1 MKPQF
6 LFIFLLNL
14 FVGGVISAGPL
25 QATGVTAPERVL
37 AYALCPTNRKP
48 GRKRRLFTPKSMAVP
63 DPALIIG
70 ADLWVAILPATER
83 YKLYLPGLLRE

>member
-37 AYALCPTNRKP
+37 AYAP
-48 GRKRRLFTPKSMAVP
+48 
-63 DPALIIG
+63 
-70 ADLWVAILPATER
+70 LPHEPET
-83 YKLYLPGLLRE
+83 

>member
-37 AYALCPTNRKP
+37 AYAPCPTNRKP
-48 GRKRRLFTPKSMAVP
+48 GRKRRLFTPKSTAVP
-63 DPALIIG
+63 DRHSSS
-70 ADLWVAILPATER
+70 ATER

>member
-1 MKPQF
+1 
-6 LFIFLLNL
+6 
-14 FVGGVISAGPL
+14 
-25 QATGVTAPERVL
+25 
-37 AYALCPTNRKP
+37 
-48 GRKRRLFTPKSMAVP
+48 MAVP